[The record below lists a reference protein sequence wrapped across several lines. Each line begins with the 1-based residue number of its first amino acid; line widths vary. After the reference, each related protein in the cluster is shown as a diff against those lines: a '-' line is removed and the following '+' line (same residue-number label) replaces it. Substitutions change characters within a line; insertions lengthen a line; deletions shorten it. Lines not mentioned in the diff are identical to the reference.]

1 MKTRAIVTV
10 AVLTF
15 CIALAVVIGQRL
27 SGEAMAVLLG
37 VIAGVGASIP
47 TSLIVVWLALRTTQP
62 TTRTADM
69 SPPTPPSNRSG
80 PGPERFIV
88 VPPPPQQSASY
99 ATIAA
104 TPRRSAPQAPY
115 LQNQIGPRQFTVIG
129 GATELEELPQE
140 MLEDLAWSR

>member
-27 SGEAMAVLLG
+27 SAEAMAVLLG

-47 TSLIVVWLALRTTQP
+47 TSLIVVWLALRTTQS

-69 SPPTPPSNRSG
+69 SPPTPPSNRSE
-80 PGPERFIV
+80 PGPEHFIV
-88 VPPPPQQSASY
+88 VQPPPQQSAGY
-99 ATIAA
+99 AAIATTSQRS
-104 TPRRSAPQAPY
+104 TPRAPY
-115 LQNQIGPRQFTVIG
+115 LQNQISPRQFTVIG